1 MSLNLEG
8 TDKTLKDLELNN
20 GSSLEKISVVF
31 DVDFVDTDFLE
42 VDFGAKLKLEDV
54 QKQPNVKIPN
64 VKDSE
69 FLTLV
74 MLDPDAP
81 NKQNPTAKVRNFLVT
96 CNDEHLIE
104 LLNYKQYC
112 KDVYDRNGCIGWLL
126 TFQVMENSKM
136 AQKKWNLPHQL
147 LL

>member
-1 MSLNLEG
+1 MSLNSEE
-8 TDKTLKDLELNN
+8 TDKILKDLELND
-20 GSSLEKISVVF
+20 GISLEKVSVVF

-81 NKQNPTAKVRNFLVT
+81 NKQNPTAKVRYFFFSSHGEFFLFSF
-96 CNDEHLIE
+96 
-104 LLNYKQYC
+104 
-112 KDVYDRNGCIGWLL
+112 G
-126 TFQVMENSKM
+126 S
-136 AQKKWNLPHQL
+136 
-147 LL
+147 

>member
-1 MSLNLEG
+1 MSLNLEE
-8 TDKTLKDLELNN
+8 TDKILKDLELNN
-20 GSSLEKISVVF
+20 GISLEKISVVF

-81 NKQNPTAKVRNFLVT
+81 NKQNPTAKVRNFFGL
-96 CNDEHLIE
+96 
-104 LLNYKQYC
+104 
-112 KDVYDRNGCIGWLL
+112 
-126 TFQVMENSKM
+126 MS
-136 AQKKWNLPHQL
+136 
-147 LL
+147 

>member
-1 MSLNLEG
+1 MSLNSEE
-8 TDKTLKDLELNN
+8 TDKILKDLELND
-20 GSSLEKISVVF
+20 GISLEKISVVF

-81 NKQNPTAKVRNFLVT
+81 NRQNPTAKVRNIF
-96 CNDEHLIE
+96 CSRIMINI
-104 LLNYKQYC
+104 
-112 KDVYDRNGCIGWLL
+112 
-126 TFQVMENSKM
+126 
-136 AQKKWNLPHQL
+136 KKFIWIIFDPLKL
-147 LL
+147 